1 MKKSL
6 RVLAVTGAATTLAL
20 LPAAAQA
27 APLDVT
33 YDAVGTSY
41 VAGAGANIDLG
52 PTTLVTTVESN
63 GGALTGSLDIPK
75 TSISFNA
82 YGFLPAS
89 SDVEFIEAAPVTGT
103 LSNDGTRAFV
113 DATATYTIKLS
124 NTKILGFPTFAG
136 HHCQTKDPVVVP
148 AKTPD
153 DASFSIVG
161 GGPLEGTYSI
171 GEFEHCGLTTGIIN
185 SIVPGDGNTIDL
197 LVSNGRLG

>member
-41 VAGAGANIDLG
+41 VAGPDATIDIG
-52 PTTLVTTVESN
+52 PTTLETTVESN

-75 TSISFNA
+75 TSISFKA

-89 SDVEFIEAAPVTGT
+89 SDVEFIETAPVTGI

-113 DATATYTIKLS
+113 DATATYTIKLT
-124 NTKILGFPTFAG
+124 NTKILGLPTFTG
-136 HHCQTKDPVVVP
+136 DNCQTAEPVIVP

-161 GGPLEGTYSI
+161 GGPLEGTFSI
-171 GEFEHCGLTTGIIN
+171 GEFENCGLTTGIIN

-197 LVSNGRLG
+197 TVSNGRLG